1 MRKELEQELVERWP
15 WFDVNG
21 DIHHTLM
28 PFGFAHG
35 DGWFAI
41 VWRLCELL
49 EPLVAELE
57 RETGRPFQV
66 VQVKEKFGG
75 LCFYV
80 NHCNAAIDKAI
91 DVAEQESLHTC
102 EACGLPGSSRGED
115 WIRTLCDACA
125 REGKNSRPIV

>member
-1 MRKELEQELVERWP
+1 MRKELEQGLVERWP
-15 WFDVNG
+15 WFDVSG

-41 VWRLCELL
+41 LWKLCEVL
-49 EPLVAELE
+49 EPLVAESE
-57 RETGRPFQV
+57 RDTGRTFEV

-80 NHCNAAIDKAI
+80 DHGNDAIYNVIHA
-91 DVAEQESLHTC
+91 AEQE
-102 EACGLPGSSRGED
+102 
-115 WIRTLCDACA
+115 
-125 REGKNSRPIV
+125 